1 VELAALG
8 GAIGSSCMESPKSL
22 AAAWHAG
29 CEVPAE
35 LCDCWFVRSLTAAAH
50 AAGPQV
56 RSCSY
61 TSGEQVLRAHAT
73 QRLPIAKLEFTAAQ
87 QVAAGRCDRYIGSDH
102 TAPLSLWLKASGS
115 WARAEL
121 RVAELLAKRSLVS
134 HGAQDRAIRLL

>member
-1 VELAALG
+1 MFPSFIARFA
-8 GAIGSSCMESPKSL
+8 C
-22 AAAWHAG
+22 
-29 CEVPAE
+29 
-35 LCDCWFVRSLTAAAH
+35 SLTAAAH

-61 TSGEQVLRAHAT
+61 TSGDQVLRAHAT

-87 QVAAGRCDRYIGSDH
+87 PVAAGRCDRYIGSDH

-134 HGAQDRAIRLL
+134 HGAQDRAIRLLVGFGRIVASEIQIPNMFVNMA